1 MIMGTYFENKFYM
14 KLGLVLAVIG
24 ILFIGLYS
32 PIYDYIFEIS
42 KFQNMAL
49 AGKHLFGSIEDQ
61 RVTFIEKKAEKPRI
75 DFLKKL
81 LEFNGFEVVIQEDKR
96 KTEEEPQL
104 YTLGVTD
111 MTFHPTIWVFE
122 RRLKTLD
129 GQHKVTQDYWN
140 QLSEDANPAY
150 WKND

>member
-1 MIMGTYFENKFYM
+1 M
-14 KLGLVLAVIG
+14 
-24 ILFIGLYS
+24 S
-32 PIYDYIFEIS
+32 
-42 KFQNMAL
+42 L

-61 RVTFIEKKAEKPRI
+61 RVTFVEKKVDKSRI
-75 DFLKKL
+75 DFLKEL
-81 LEFNGFEVVIQEDKR
+81 LEFNDFKVVIQEEKR
-96 KTEEEPQL
+96 RTEEEPQL

-129 GQHKVTQDYWN
+129 GKHRVTQDYWN
-140 QLSEDANPAY
+140 QLSDDANPAY